1 MFKLKSS
8 LVLALLSVSFLYS
21 QPITPGFEKS
31 EYIDLLYISIQSTKR
46 ADYKKKYPQPD
57 NYKMIYQSGEL
68 GLDNSW
74 DLWLNEQGRAVISIR
89 GTTEKME
96 SWLENFYAAMVPA
109 QGMVTLTGVEDKFN
123 YKLSDDKDAAVHV
136 GWLVGL
142 GYLSQEII
150 PKIDSLYDAGIKDF
164 LIMGHSQGGAIAYLL
179 TSHLHY
185 LKESGDLNKEIN
197 FKTYCSASPKPGNLY
212 YAYDFE
218 HITQGGYAFLIIN
231 PYDWVPE
238 VPISIQTLKDFNPTN
253 PFVNAE
259 AMIKDQTIPKRW
271 FLKHAYNKLN
281 KPTLKAQRNY
291 EKYLGKMT
299 YKMVEKNL
307 PGLEVPEYL
316 STNNYMRAGVPIIME
331 PHKAYLDSFP
341 EKSEDVFEHHF
352 HQAYLTLAKELPE
365 ELYKNNP
372 GLPEGRWIVE
382 SKIFTTSNDSIPE
395 LPVPYLTIEGDNR
408 AVKGNTG
415 CNSFIGEYLI
425 DGDRIMF
432 IMNGPMTLKACPGDQ
447 EDKFLNNLKI
457 TDGYY
462 FDNDKIFLTSNGN
475 DILVLERE

>member
-1 MFKLKSS
+1 MKKVFLFMFSMQF
-8 LVLALLSVSFLYS
+8 LAGSS

-31 EYIDLLYISIQSTKR
+31 EYIDLLLISIQSTKR
-46 ADYKKKYPQPD
+46 EDYREKYPKPD
-57 NYKMIYQSGEL
+57 NYSMIYQSGEL

-74 DLWLNEQGRAVISIR
+74 DLWINDKGRAVISIR
-89 GTTEKME
+89 GTTDKME

-109 QGMVTLTGVEDKFN
+109 EGEITLPNVDDTFN
-123 YKLSDDKDAAVHV
+123 YKLSEDPDAAIHV

-142 GYLSQEII
+142 GYLSQEIV
-150 PKIDSLYDAGIKDF
+150 PKIDSLNKEGIKDF

-179 TSHLHY
+179 TSYLHY
-185 LKESGDLNKEIN
+185 QQKAGNLDPELT

-218 HITQGGYAFLIIN
+218 RITQGGYAFLVIN

-259 AMIKDQTIPKRW
+259 SMIKEQEIPKRW

-307 PGLEVPEYL
+307 PGLIVPEYL
-316 STNNYMRAGVPIIME
+316 STNNYMRAGIPIIME
-331 PHKAYLDSFP
+331 PGEIYLDSFP
-341 EKSEDVFEHHF
+341 EHSDDVFEHHF
-352 HQAYLTLAKELPE
+352 HQAYLTVAKELPE
-365 ELYKNNP
+365 ELYKSNP
-372 GLPEGRWIVE
+372 GLPEGKWIVE
-382 SKIFTTSNDSIPE
+382 NKRFTTSNDSLPA
-395 LPVPYLTIEGDNR
+395 LPVPYLKIEPNNR
-408 AVKGNTG
+408 SIKGNTG
-415 CNSFIGEYLI
+415 CNSFSGEYLV
-425 DGDRIMF
+425 DGERIKF
-432 IMNGPMTLKACPGDQ
+432 LLNGQMTLRACPGNR
-447 EDKFLNNLKI
+447 EENFLNNLSMVN
-457 TDGYY
+457 GYHY
-462 FDNDKIFLTSNGN
+462 QGNRIYLTSEGI
-475 DILVLERE
+475 DVLVLKKE